1 MVFLLE
7 LWLSSGVPS
16 GSAFLPAA
24 VSGGVHTMVAEQ
36 PCIELPTLATK
47 MESERDGPVASASS
61 FAVSFLSPAQQ
72 NLGTLTRFP

>member
-1 MVFLLE
+1 
-7 LWLSSGVPS
+7 
-16 GSAFLPAA
+16 
-24 VSGGVHTMVAEQ
+24 MVAEQ